1 MSEIERRAYTE
12 NVVAQEAAYW
22 YCREHGIRVDD
33 LDIGQILQVAAPI
46 ILATENEK
54 LRRLLWRIAKGEP
67 WSDVAVEVYDAAG
80 ADPGAIP
87 PDWLVF
93 EGRLYGLRDEPAS
106 VVQRVVHV
114 EVADQPRCQHC
125 PNLADERSFMC
136 EACAATADEEVQTLR
151 EISNKALRLAEAL
164 YRAVEFEAG
173 NGQAIADEI
182 KALYALTN
190 QRGQ

>member
-87 PDWLVF
+87 P
-93 EGRLYGLRDEPAS
+93 GRKSRRCARSAIRRYVL
-106 VVQRVVHV
+106 
-114 EVADQPRCQHC
+114 PRRYIA
-125 PNLADERSFMC
+125 PS
-136 EACAATADEEVQTLR
+136 
-151 EISNKALRLAEAL
+151 SSRLGM
-164 YRAVEFEAG
+164 V
-173 NGQAIADEI
+173 
-182 KALYALTN
+182 KP
-190 QRGQ
+190 

>member
-1 MSEIERRAYTE
+1 MMSEIERRAYTE

-80 ADPGAIP
+80 AHLVACEPCSVGMALDRQLQGA
-87 PDWLVF
+87 V
-93 EGRLYGLRDEPAS
+93 
-106 VVQRVVHV
+106 
-114 EVADQPRCQHC
+114 
-125 PNLADERSFMC
+125 
-136 EACAATADEEVQTLR
+136 EEVQTLR

-190 QRGQ
+190 QKGQ